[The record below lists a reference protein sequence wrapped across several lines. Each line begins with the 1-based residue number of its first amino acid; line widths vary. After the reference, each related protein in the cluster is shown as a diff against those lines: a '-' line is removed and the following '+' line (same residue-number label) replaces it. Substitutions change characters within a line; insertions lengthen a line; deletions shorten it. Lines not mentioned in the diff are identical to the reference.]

1 MYWNVRAGGP
11 INSRERK
18 RGRKMK
24 YLLCYTEKY
33 DDGRNMKVESE
44 DFDDFADAIMRYTLM
59 CGGRDH
65 VVLAETDGERIISQ
79 FNLLTDGFFH

>member
-1 MYWNVRAGGP
+1 
-11 INSRERK
+11 
-18 RGRKMK
+18 MK

-79 FNLLTDGFFH
+79 FSREKADKETGTVPSVFIK